1 MPAGFDTMTSLS
13 IDVRARTHGRVDDLT
28 TIYAQVFAADETTP
42 LTNEVTVAANPGV
55 TAWTTVTGIS
65 FAGVVPGTKSQWDG
79 ARLRI
84 RFAHAAVGSADSTRC
99 GSPRSVWAAPWNRKR
114 RARRATRDTAPVGRH
129 HRAPGDCT
137 AEHRL
142 DRIALGRRGH
152 LAEPAAA
159 DGSLGTAR
167 VSDQSSEH
175 DVKTLAVA
183 LVYAR
188 TGVATYRTNAANAIM
203 SAVGTESGGRTL
215 AVGGTSRPT

>member
-42 LTNEVTVAANPGV
+42 LTNEVAVAANPGV

-84 RFAHAAVGSADSTRC
+84 RFAHAAVGSADSTQVRITSIGVG
-99 GSPRSVWAAPWNRKR
+99 GSY
-114 RARRATRDTAPVGRH
+114 ATGSGEPGEPPATPPPAGDTTAPPATAPPSTGSTGSASVG
-129 HRAPGDCT
+129 AGIWLSQGEISGLPMSGSAWT
-137 AEHRL
+137 AVK
-142 DRIALGRRGH
+142 
-152 LAEPAAA
+152 AAA

-188 TGVATYRTNAANAIM
+188 TGSPRT
-203 SAVGTESGGRTL
+203 ER
-215 AVGGTSRPT
+215 RPPTRS